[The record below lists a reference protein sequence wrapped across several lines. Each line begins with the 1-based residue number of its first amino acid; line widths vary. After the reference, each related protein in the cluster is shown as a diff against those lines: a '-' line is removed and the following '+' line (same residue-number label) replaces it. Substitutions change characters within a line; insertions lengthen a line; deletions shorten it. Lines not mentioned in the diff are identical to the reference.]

1 MLVLIPL
8 CYSINLWA
16 QNYKTFSV
24 SGQVLD
30 ESGEPL
36 PYTHVVIE
44 SLNKGVMSDTRGV
57 FHLSNLPPGKY
68 RLTAQMMGFENQVK
82 ILTLQNKSVTGVYFI
97 LKESVHALEE
107 VIVSA
112 ETPGKKLEKTAEA
125 IKVLETI
132 EVKLQTADMGEIM
145 AKTEG
150 VSVRR
155 NGGLGSGAQFALN
168 GLTGDQIRFF
178 LDGIPLEFS
187 PYSFGFANIPVNKI
201 ARVEI
206 FKGVVPIRLGA
217 DALGGAVNLVT
228 PDMRYGLSGS
238 ASYQTGYFGT
248 HRVSA
253 NLNYVV
259 DRTGLFVSGGGFYDF
274 AENNY
279 KVDVEIAD
287 EKGRLQQVTVPRFH
301 DSYKAQGGNIT
312 LGIKNVKWADELSIK
327 GFYTDS
333 NKDIQHNNIMAGIPY
348 GDVKSSRKS
357 AGTNLT
363 YQNSF
368 VQKFNLELLAGY
380 TYSER
385 QFIDTG
391 HCAYNWHGECILV
404 KNQGG
409 EIGGMSH
416 QFTWDNNFFTRLNA
430 EWNINQHH
438 SLKLSAAPTLT
449 LRTGDEFFA
458 GTYDPLT
465 ARGRLFSWVNGLE
478 YTMDALNDRL
488 QATAFAK
495 TYTQQMEAEKDV
507 PSNAEPILTERNTT
521 LYGYGSGLRYMLS
534 DRLRTKLN
542 YEYAIRIPRQDE
554 VFGDGQFILKSLELK
569 PERSHNANLELKYTQ
584 PASARSKWFVQSNIF
599 LRKTQDLILLIP
611 ATDRTNIYQNVFEAN
626 STGVE
631 LSGGWADNSNRLDI
645 TFNTTYQEYYNNSDE
660 GAFEAFK
667 GDRIPNTPY
676 LFANNSIRYAVMDNK
691 FQKNDQLS
699 VFLTGRYVHEFFRSW
714 ESAGLIQ
721 FKKVIPS
728 QFVQN
733 AGLTYKLPTKTIRWA
748 LTAEVQN
755 LSNAKVFDFLGVQKP
770 GRAFYIKLTTQF

>member
-1 MLVLIPL
+1 MRKLLLVLIPL

-30 ESGEPL
+30 ESGEPHA
-36 PYTHVVIE
+36 HVVIE

-82 ILTLQNKSVTGVYFI
+82 ILTIQNQSVTGVYFI

-155 NGGLGSGAQFALN
+155 SGGLGSGAQFALN

-287 EKGRLQQVTVPRFH
+287 EKGRLQH
-301 DSYKAQGGNIT
+301 A
-312 LGIKNVKWADELSIK
+312 
-327 GFYTDS
+327 
-333 NKDIQHNNIMAGIPY
+333 IME
-348 GDVKSSRKS
+348 KS
-357 AGTNLT
+357 
-363 YQNSF
+363 
-368 VQKFNLELLAGY
+368 
-380 TYSER
+380 
-385 QFIDTG
+385 
-391 HCAYNWHGECILV
+391 
-404 KNQGG
+404 G
-409 EIGGMSH
+409 EIIRWIQKGMH
-416 QFTWDNNFFTRLNA
+416 MYVCMYVCMW
-430 EWNINQHH
+430 
-438 SLKLSAAPTLT
+438 
-449 LRTGDEFFA
+449 
-458 GTYDPLT
+458 
-465 ARGRLFSWVNGLE
+465 
-478 YTMDALNDRL
+478 
-488 QATAFAK
+488 FAK
-495 TYTQQMEAEKDV
+495 NGEKHEGNNEQHLIR
-507 PSNAEPILTERNTT
+507 PANRAPI
-521 LYGYGSGLRYMLS
+521 
-534 DRLRTKLN
+534 
-542 YEYAIRIPRQDE
+542 
-554 VFGDGQFILKSLELK
+554 
-569 PERSHNANLELKYTQ
+569 
-584 PASARSKWFVQSNIF
+584 QST
-599 LRKTQDLILLIP
+599 R
-611 ATDRTNIYQNVFEAN
+611 
-626 STGVE
+626 
-631 LSGGWADNSNRLDI
+631 
-645 TFNTTYQEYYNNSDE
+645 FNGIE
-660 GAFEAFK
+660 
-667 GDRIPNTPY
+667 
-676 LFANNSIRYAVMDNK
+676 
-691 FQKNDQLS
+691 
-699 VFLTGRYVHEFFRSW
+699 
-714 ESAGLIQ
+714 
-721 FKKVIPS
+721 KVS
-728 QFVQN
+728 
-733 AGLTYKLPTKTIRWA
+733 
-748 LTAEVQN
+748 
-755 LSNAKVFDFLGVQKP
+755 
-770 GRAFYIKLTTQF
+770 